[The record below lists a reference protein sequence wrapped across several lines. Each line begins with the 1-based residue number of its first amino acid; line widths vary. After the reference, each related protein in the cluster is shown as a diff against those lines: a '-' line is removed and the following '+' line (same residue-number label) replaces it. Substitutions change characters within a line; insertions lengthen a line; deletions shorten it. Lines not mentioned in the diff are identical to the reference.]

1 MFRTATPQ
9 DAPALR
15 DLERAANLVGLAHVF
30 PPERFPFPDD
40 DVLARWALVLVE
52 PGVEVLVRDS
62 DDGRVDVFAAYDDRS
77 LRHLAVHPDL
87 WGTGLAT
94 TAVTTVTR
102 ALAGRGT
109 TVAELWCLE
118 ENRRARRLYEHLG
131 WRPTQDRRP
140 APWPPH
146 PTEMRY
152 TRRLD
157 EPQEPDYADGQ
168 PCPRD

>member
-1 MFRTATPQ
+1 MFRDATPA

-15 DLERAANLVGLAHVF
+15 QLEREANLAGLGHVF

-40 DVLARWALVLVE
+40 DVLARWVLVLDE
-52 PGVEVLVRDS
+52 PGVDVLVRDS
-62 DDGRVDVFAAYDDRS
+62 SPGRLDVFAAYDDVS

-87 WGTGLAT
+87 WGTGLASA
-94 TAVTTVTR
+94 AVETVLR
-102 ALAGRGT
+102 AMARRGT

-131 WRPTQDRRP
+131 WSPAEDRRP

-152 TRRLD
+152 TRLL
-157 EPQEPDYADGQ
+157 EPVG
-168 PCPRD
+168 RR